1 MKRKGLNNMKKVLLI
16 IIGSVSLLIGIL
28 GIILPV
34 LPTTP
39 FLLLSLA
46 CFIRS
51 SNKLYTFILNNK
63 YLAPYVKDYM
73 NGNGI
78 PKKAK
83 IRAIL
88 LIWITIGFSVIFIIN
103 ITTLKL
109 ILLTVASIVSIYIW
123 TRNTSDICIK
133 D

>member
-1 MKRKGLNNMKKVLLI
+1 ILLI
-16 IIGSVSLLIGIL
+16 IIGSISLLTGTL

-51 SNKLYTFILNNK
+51 SNKLYTFILNNR

-88 LIWITIGFSVIFIIN
+88 LIWITIGFSIIFIIN
-103 ITTLKL
+103 KT
-109 ILLTVASIVSIYIW
+109 ILRLFLLSIASIVSIYIW
-123 TRNTSDICIK
+123 TRQTSNTNRK

>member
-1 MKRKGLNNMKKVLLI
+1 MKKVLLI

-39 FLLLSLA
+39 FLLVSLA

-63 YLAPYVKDYM
+63 YLAQYVKDYM
-73 NGNGI
+73 SGNGI

-83 IRAIL
+83 ISAIL
-88 LIWITIGFSVIFIIN
+88 LIWITIGFSTIFIIN
-103 ITTLKL
+103 IPILKL
-109 ILLTVASIVSIYIW
+109 ILLTIASIVSVYICKRQIDH
-123 TRNTSDICIK
+123 TFK
-133 D
+133 

>member
-1 MKRKGLNNMKKVLLI
+1 MKKVLLI
-16 IIGSVSLLIGIL
+16 IIGSISLLIGCL

-46 CFIRS
+46 CFVRS

-78 PKKAK
+78 PRKAK

-88 LIWITIGFSVIFIIN
+88 LIWITIGFSTIFVINKTII
-103 ITTLKL
+103 KL
-109 ILLTVASIVSIYIW
+109 IILTIASIVSIYIW
-123 TRNTSDICIK
+123 TRETPDTSIK